1 MLQAIPPPREL
12 EGSCMP
18 LKQMLDDNRTFGPK
32 AVAVL
37 LEAFDGVV
45 AELELRTRADKE
57 KAAKIVIRLALGQN
71 NLDAAKLRDQAV
83 AAVRN
88 ETRRRRP
95 F

>member
-1 MLQAIPPPREL
+1 V
-12 EGSCMP
+12 P

-37 LEAFDGVV
+37 LDAFAGVV
-45 AELELRTRADKE
+45 AELELRTRADRE

-71 NLDAAKLRDQAV
+71 NLDAAELRDRAV
-83 AAVRN
+83 ATLRN

>member
-1 MLQAIPPPREL
+1 
-12 EGSCMP
+12 
-18 LKQMLDDNRTFGPK
+18 
-32 AVAVL
+32 

-71 NLDAAKLRDQAV
+71 NLNAAKLRDQAV

>member
-1 MLQAIPPPREL
+1 
-12 EGSCMP
+12 MP

>member
-1 MLQAIPPPREL
+1 
-12 EGSCMP
+12 MP

-45 AELELRTRADKE
+45 TELELRTRADRE

-71 NLDAAKLRDQAV
+71 NLDAAKLRDRAV
-83 AAVRN
+83 ATVRN

>member
-1 MLQAIPPPREL
+1 
-12 EGSCMP
+12 
-18 LKQMLDDNRTFGPK
+18 
-32 AVAVL
+32 

-88 ETRRRRP
+88 ETRWRRP

>member
-1 MLQAIPPPREL
+1 
-12 EGSCMP
+12 
-18 LKQMLDDNRTFGPK
+18 
-32 AVAVL
+32 

>member
-1 MLQAIPPPREL
+1 
-12 EGSCMP
+12 
-18 LKQMLDDNRTFGPK
+18 MLDDNRTFGPK

-45 AELELRTRADKE
+45 TEFELRTRADRE

-71 NLDAAKLRDQAV
+71 NLDAAKLRDRAV
-83 AAVRN
+83 ATVRN